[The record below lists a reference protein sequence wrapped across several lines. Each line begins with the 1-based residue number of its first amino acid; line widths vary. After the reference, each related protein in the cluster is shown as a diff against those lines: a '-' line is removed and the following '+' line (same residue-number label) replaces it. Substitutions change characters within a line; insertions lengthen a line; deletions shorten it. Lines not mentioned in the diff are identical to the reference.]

1 MLLILSSFCVQKG
14 LMSTFCFS
22 AFPTFCNDAV
32 LLCPKRINVHFLLFC
47 FSYFLQ

>member
-32 LLCPKRINVHFLLFC
+32 NRNIPNSI
-47 FSYFLQ
+47 